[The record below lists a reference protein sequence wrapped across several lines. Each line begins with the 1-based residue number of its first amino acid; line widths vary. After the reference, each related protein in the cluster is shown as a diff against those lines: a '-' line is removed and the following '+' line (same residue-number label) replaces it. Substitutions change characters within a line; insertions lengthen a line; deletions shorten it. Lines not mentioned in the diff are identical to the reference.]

1 ILIANLIYGM
11 YFTQSLWYK
20 ITDRTRYGAWQ
31 SLVEMV
37 VAVSLNFL
45 LIPLYGYMGSAVA
58 LLISYMVVLTIS
70 YFLGQKYYPVP
81 YNLKRISLY
90 FIVAFA
96 LYFISLVFANMH
108 QFAKYGIGTV
118 LIGLFAAIVFV
129 FEKND
134 LKGLFKTNKK
144 K

>member
-1 ILIANLIYGM
+1 
-11 YFTQSLWYK
+11 
-20 ITDRTRYGAWQ
+20 
-31 SLVEMV
+31 
-37 VAVSLNFL
+37 
-45 LIPLYGYMGSAVA
+45 MGSALA
-58 LLISYMVVLTIS
+58 LLTSYMVVLTIS

-81 YNLKRISLY
+81 YNLKRIGFY
-90 FIVAFA
+90 FAVALA
-96 LYFISLVFANMH
+96 LYFVSMLFISMH
-108 QFAKYGIGTV
+108 QMIKYGIGTV